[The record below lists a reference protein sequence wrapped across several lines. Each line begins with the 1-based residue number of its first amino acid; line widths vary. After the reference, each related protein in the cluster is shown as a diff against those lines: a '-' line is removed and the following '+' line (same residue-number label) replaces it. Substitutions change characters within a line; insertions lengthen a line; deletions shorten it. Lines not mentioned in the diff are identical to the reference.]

1 MVYTWISALPFY
13 ILTAMRRLIIY
24 QDFKIWGYNL
34 CHNETEMVPNFYI
47 HTETHKVSV
56 ICSMLSTSTLRPTKF
71 LSSVP
76 CYPHPHW
83 DPQSLCHLFHV
94 IHIHTE
100 THKVSVIC
108 SMLSTSTLR
117 PTKSLSSVP
126 CYPHPHWDPQ
136 SLCHLFH
143 VIHIHTETH
152 KVSVICSMLSL
163 RSNQVDTDS

>member
-1 MVYTWISALPFY
+1 MRQKWFLFFISTLRPTKSLSSVPCY
-13 ILTAMRRLIIY
+13 PHPDWDP
-24 QDFKIWGYNL
+24 QSL
-34 CHNETEMVPNFYI
+34 CHLFHVIHI

-56 ICSMLSTSTLRPTKF
+56 ICSMLFTSTLRPTKS

-83 DPQSLCHLFHV
+83 DPQSFCHLFHV

-126 CYPHPHWDPQ
+126 CLASDLTRLLQTLKFYFVPDAAQ
-136 SLCHLFH
+136 NL
-143 VIHIHTETH
+143 
-152 KVSVICSMLSL
+152 M
-163 RSNQVDTDS
+163 DT